1 MRKKCFEIIRKLSFI
16 IYEPFTLWIALRN
29 AIACFSLNLSIIF
42 GNKGLNGRI
51 NRSRYTSIPSTVGR
65 KWRPMRIVGPTR
77 LFERG
82 DDSRSIG
89 LEAGR
94 VVVSPYP
101 NSTTLGKEMAGRA
114 RIPLSILLVPIE
126 NDSRDETAYTAFNI
140 VKYFERERLRRAV

>member
-1 MRKKCFEIIRKLSFI
+1 
-16 IYEPFTLWIALRN
+16 
-29 AIACFSLNLSIIF
+29 
-42 GNKGLNGRI
+42 
-51 NRSRYTSIPSTVGR
+51 
-65 KWRPMRIVGPTR
+65 MRIVGPTR

-101 NSTTLGKEMAGRA
+101 NSTTLGKEMAGRE
-114 RIPLSILLVPIE
+114 RIPISILLVPIE

-140 VKYFERERLRRAV
+140 VKYFEREKLRRAV

>member
-1 MRKKCFEIIRKLSFI
+1 
-16 IYEPFTLWIALRN
+16 
-29 AIACFSLNLSIIF
+29 
-42 GNKGLNGRI
+42 
-51 NRSRYTSIPSTVGR
+51 
-65 KWRPMRIVGPTR
+65 MRIVGPTR

-94 VVVSPYP
+94 VSPYP

-140 VKYFERERLRRAV
+140 VKYFEREKLRRAV